1 MALLKEAT
9 VSFHTND
16 ENKDHDTNITIEVRD
31 SSGGMAARVSDT
43 FGPFPDHTN
52 TGPYN
57 LTTINR
63 ASKDDLQGGN
73 VLLRVDPVGDDTWRF
88 NLLVDLLFDDGS
100 HLTASADGLEVN
112 EESEQ
117 QQTFGLN

>member
-16 ENKDHDTNITIEVRD
+16 EDKDHDTNVTIEVRD

-43 FGPFPDHTN
+43 FGPFHDHTN

-57 LTTINR
+57 LTIINR
-63 ASKDDLQGGN
+63 ISKDDLQGGN

>member
-1 MALLKEAT
+1 MANLTEAT

-16 ENKDHDTNITIEVRD
+16 ENKDHDTNVTVEVRD
-31 SSGGMAARVSDT
+31 RNGQMAARVSDT
-43 FGPFPDHTN
+43 FGAFNDHTN
-52 TGPYN
+52 NGPYN
-57 LTTINR
+57 LSILNH

-88 NLLVDLLFDDGS
+88 NLFVDLLFADGS
-100 HLTASADGLEVN
+100 HLTATADGLEVN

>member
-1 MALLKEAT
+1 MALLREAT

-16 ENKDHDTNITIEVRD
+16 EDKDHDTNVTIEVRAG
-31 SSGGMAARVSDT
+31 SGQMTARVSDT
-43 FGPFPDHTN
+43 FGPFHDHTN
-52 TGPYN
+52 TGPFN
-57 LTTINR
+57 LTILNH
-63 ASKDDLQGGN
+63 SGKEDLQGGN

-88 NLLVDLLFDDGS
+88 NFLVDLIFDDGS

-112 EESEQ
+112 EETEQ

>member
-1 MALLKEAT
+1 MTVLQEAT

-31 SSGGMAARVSDT
+31 NRGGMTARVSNT
-43 FGPFPDHTN
+43 FGPFNDHTN

-57 LTTINR
+57 IPVLNHTG
-63 ASKDDLQGGN
+63 KDELRGGT

-88 NLLVDLLFDDGS
+88 NFNVDLLFDDGS
-100 HLTASADGLEVN
+100 HLTSSADGLEVN

-117 QQTFGLN
+117 QQTFGIN